1 MGQHGPHTCIF
12 VINAV
17 AGDTI
22 AGATAKRRKTQA
34 DGVSAVSMDYQT
46 PQFFHVMQYADAADG
61 DTIDM
66 VSGNPDWEPPDAIRE
81 GLHEYADSD
90 ADEFQY
96 PPSDGLADL
105 RGEIAARR
113 NVDPDRVIVT
123 NGTGEANYLGMAR
136 ALNGDRGD
144 GVVLIDPVYPYYIGK
159 ASMLGGET
167 RLVAA
172 NRDGGLD
179 TEATCAAIGDDTA
192 LIVLNTP
199 NNPTGAVYDL
209 DAVERVVETAADHD
223 ALVVVDEVY
232 DHFDLSGDFE
242 SALTLDADNMIVTSG
257 VSKSMAITGFRIGY
271 AVFPP
276 TLIDAAKTRHM
287 LVNVTTSRPAQQAVY
302 AAYRETDSGY
312 YADARERIK
321 SRIETFTTALNA
333 ADAAYTKPDGAFY
346 VLARFDGFP
355 GTMANVKTLIDEAGV
370 AGMPGATFGS
380 AREEWIRFALMTP
393 QVEEAAERLIDY
405 FAD

>member
-1 MGQHGPHTCIF
+1 
-12 VINAV
+12 
-17 AGDTI
+17 
-22 AGATAKRRKTQA
+22 
-34 DGVSAVSMDYQT
+34 MDYQT
-46 PQFFHVMQYADAADG
+46 PQFFHVMQYADDADG
-61 DTIDM
+61 DIIDM
-66 VSGNPDWEPPDAIRE
+66 VSGNPDWEPPAAIRE

-96 PPSDGLADL
+96 PPSDGLQSL
-105 RGEIAARR
+105 REEIAARR

-136 ALNGDRGD
+136 ALDGDRGD
-144 GVVLIDPVYPYYIGK
+144 GVVLIDPVYPYYTGK
-159 ASMLGGET
+159 ASMLGGDT
-167 RLVAA
+167 RLVEA

-179 TEATCAAIGDDTA
+179 TEATCEAIDNDTA
-192 LIVLNTP
+192 VVVLNTP

-209 DAVERVVETAADHD
+209 DAVEAVVETAADHD
-223 ALVVVDEVY
+223 AIVVVDEVY
-232 DHFDLSGDFE
+232 DHFDFSGDFE
-242 SALTLDADNMIVTSG
+242 SALTLDADNVIVTSG

-271 AVFPP
+271 AVVPSA
-276 TLIDAAKTRHM
+276 LVAAAKTRHM

-302 AAYRETDSGY
+302 EAYRATDPDY
-312 YADARERIK
+312 YADARDRLE
-321 SRIETFTTALNA
+321 SRIESFTAAL
-333 ADAAYTKPDGAFY
+333 DAAGADYTKPDGAFY

-380 AREEWIRFALMTP
+380 AREEWIRFALVTP
-393 QVEEAAERLIDY
+393 RVEAAAERLIDY